1 MKLAYFILHPS
12 AFILSEGYPIRGMV
26 NFRENLASALR
37 ALRENWLRSALT
49 MLGIVIGVGSV
60 VLLVAIGQGV
70 KADVTRQIESLGPNM
85 VFILPGKLDKSGQ
98 PNPMS
103 TLGISTLTEQDARDL
118 A

>member
-37 ALRENWLRSALT
+37 ALRESWVRSALT

-70 KADVTRQIESLGPNM
+70 KADVTRQIDVLGVNV
-85 VFILPGKLDKSGQ
+85 VFVVPGKLDRFGR
-98 PNPMS
+98 PN
-103 TLGISTLTEQDARDL
+103 A
-118 A
+118 

>member
-1 MKLAYFILHPS
+1 M
-12 AFILSEGYPIRGMV
+12 G

-37 ALRENWLRSALT
+37 ALRESWLRSALT

-70 KADVTRQIESLGPNM
+70 KQDVTTQIESLGTN
-85 VFILPGKLDKSGQ
+85 VIIIVPGKLDRTGQ

-103 TLGISTLTEQDARDL
+103 TLGISPLTEQDLADL
-118 A
+118 RRINGVKSAVPVMF